1 MSFSVSVTVSVGV
14 CLSLRMWCGWVGG
27 LVVLRGRVSLVRA
40 GTESIV
46 AELNSALV
54 EP

>member
-1 MSFSVSVTVSVGV
+1 
-14 CLSLRMWCGWVGG
+14 
-27 LVVLRGRVSLVRA
+27 VVLRGRVSLVRA

-46 AELNSALV
+46 AELNSAFV